1 MAYAKRCGGPM
12 MVDFCFHN
20 WDRLQ
25 AIVEK
30 SWKVQ
35 HVEDYIAFQAKT
47 RWQVLQDAQDNACT
61 CNGAWAGHA
70 QQILQQNGIQEAQWC
85 QAMATALKD
94 GRAKGALV
102 CHAGLHGNEGK
113 FPFQAIAE
121 SLWS

>member
-1 MAYAKRCGGPM
+1 M

-35 HVEDYIAFQAKT
+35 HVEDYIAFQTKT
-47 RWQVLQDAQDNACT
+47 RSQVVQDAQNNACT
-61 CNGAWAGHA
+61 CDGAWAGHA

-85 QAMATALKD
+85 QAMAAALKD
-94 GRAKGALV
+94 GR
-102 CHAGLHGNEGK
+102 GLPCWITWQRGK
-113 FPFQAIAE
+113 VFPFQAIAE